1 MLASLLTTLI
11 NSTDITQTQQ
21 IIDVSSYELLV
32 LDGSITQQ
40 GQSVSIDAFFQ
51 NQSTIQAI
59 QSVNAQAFT
68 QINATASA
76 TQSAQSIAVNSFYYD
91 IGISGNLAQQQQS
104 MSASVFLRIDTQIAL
119 TQPSQYMTATAYNL
133 VITAP
138 SPIVVMTRD
147 RILRNIRNRG
157 SR

>member
-1 MLASLLTTLI
+1 M
-11 NSTDITQTQQ
+11 
-21 IIDVSSYELLV
+21 
-32 LDGSITQQ
+32 
-40 GQSVSIDAFFQ
+40 
-51 NQSTIQAI
+51 QA
-59 QSVNAQAFT
+59 
-68 QINATASA
+68 
-76 TQSAQSIAVNSFYYD
+76 AQSIAINAWYYD
-91 IGISGNLAQQQQS
+91 IAITGNLVQSQQS
-104 MSASVFLRIDTQIAL
+104 LSASAFLRIDAQMTL